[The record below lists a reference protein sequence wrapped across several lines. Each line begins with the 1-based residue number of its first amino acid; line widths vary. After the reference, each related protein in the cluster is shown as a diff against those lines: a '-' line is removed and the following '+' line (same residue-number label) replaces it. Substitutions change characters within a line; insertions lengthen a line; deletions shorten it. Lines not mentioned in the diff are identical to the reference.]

1 MIKKIVLGMCFVC
14 MAALIGAGAATA
26 GTVGATSQLL
36 AAQPAAIHSLT
47 SSAVLFYGSDD
58 DSKDKDKD
66 HDKDRDHG
74 HDGDKDDRK
83 GNSPAPSPTPEPS
96 TLLSFGAAILIGS
109 GVYFL
114 GRLRKVQK

>member
-1 MIKKIVLGMCFVC
+1 MIKKIVLGTCFVC
-14 MAALIGAGAATA
+14 MAALIGAGAASA
-26 GTVGATSQLL
+26 GTVGASSLLL

-47 SSAVLFYGSDD
+47 SSAILLYGSDG
-58 DSKDKDKD
+58 DSKDKD
-66 HDKDRDHG
+66 HDRDR
-74 HDGDKDDRK
+74 DRDRDWDKNNGK

-96 TLLSFGAAILIGS
+96 TLMSFGTAILIGS